1 MGGKWFFAHNFA
13 TAYHIFFLK
22 KKKKKKKKTTIHID
36 QNMINNQN
44 NMANT
49 S

>member
-13 TAYHIFFLK
+13 TAYLIFL
-22 KKKKKKKKTTIHID
+22 KKKKKKTTIHIN

>member
-13 TAYHIFFLK
+13 TAYLIFL
-22 KKKKKKKKTTIHID
+22 KKKKKKKTTIHIN